1 MRSLLVAAALG
12 LGLVAAA
19 APVSAAPPVGPGWHG
34 PHRHYVP
41 PPRPHWH
48 RPLPPPRYH
57 HHVLPGQ
64 SWQQPRY
71 YRPGPGPGPG

>member
-19 APVSAAPPVGPGWHG
+19 AAPASAHPPVTGPGWHG

-48 RPLPPPRYH
+48 RPLPPRH
-57 HHVLPGQ
+57 HYLPGQ
-64 SWQQPRY
+64 SWHQPRY
-71 YRPGPGPGPG
+71 WRPGPG